1 MQEAVP
7 PQWVRSL
14 HAWQQIH
21 VNSPEDELRIP
32 FSQLPK
38 IGRDCVKRG
47 VKAIQLVGWNK
58 GGQDQGNPCHDPDPR
73 LGGFEELKKAIG
85 KIQEMGVKVILFA
98 KFSRSFFADSSIHAC
113 LFLSLLLRF
122 PSIPRSLCIFLAQT
136 GQYLDMAEPG
146 TYSTPH
152 TVQCLA
158 GNAVHRFV
166 GVICN
171 SPTKPMNL

>member
-1 MQEAVP
+1 MPKTGKTYPDWVQEY
-7 PQWVRSL
+7 RT
-14 HAWQQIH
+14 
-21 VNSPEDELRIP
+21 R
-32 FSQLPK
+32 
-38 IGRDCVKRG
+38 GTTVKRKGEKYYLYKRTSRRVPGKKYPQPVDTYIG
-47 VKAIQLVGWNK
+47 VITPEGVLKSDKKKVTLTDASVK
-58 GGQDQGNPCHDPDPR
+58 EF
-73 LGGFEELKKAIG
+73 GFSRAVEI
-85 KIQEMGVKVILFA
+85 
-98 KFSRSFFADSSIHAC
+98 SRSFFADSSIHTC

-136 GQYLDMAEPG
+136 GQYFDMPEPG

-152 TVQCLA
+152 TVQCLT